1 MLISM
6 TGKKSTNKRKIG
18 RPKNT
23 QDKHEIWKEFLQ
35 EIGYDELSILIGEL
49 VDNGDE
55 KLIDKLKEI
64 TKKSKLSS
72 RKMSSILNLSKTT
85 ICNIRN
91 NNPKIIRDDSKRK
104 LLINRIH
111 DIFIEHNSNIGR
123 KRIAGIMFK
132 KFEYKISDRQVGNI
146 MNKNN
151 WFCNIRK
158 SKKRKED
165 KNLNAKIKDLVLRDF
180 DNKQHEEEILA
191 TDVTYIPSTYD
202 CLQNNVYL
210 SVIISHITKEI
221 IGWKLSMNNDVKLII
236 DSFDSIKNKTKNVI
250 VHSDHGACYTS
261 SVFTEMVKKHHWTQ
275 SMSRV
280 GNALDNRVVE
290 FWFSILKT
298 ELIYN
303 LNTKKI
309 SFKELENKIA
319 NFINYYNN
327 VRIQE
332 KLNWMTPIEYK
343 NHLQLNI

>member
-1 MLISM
+1 MNTLISI
-6 TGKKSTNKRKIG
+6 TSKKSSNKRKIG

-23 QDKHEIWKEFLQ
+23 QDKIEIWKEFA
-35 EIGYDELSILIGEL
+35 EDIGIDEFFKIMNEL
-49 VDNGDE
+49 VEEGDE
-55 KLIDKLKEI
+55 KAIQKIKDRS
-64 TKKSKLSS
+64 KKTKLSS
-72 RKMSSILNLSKTT
+72 RKVPKILNLSKTT

-91 NNPKIIRDDSKRK
+91 NKPKIIRDDSKRK

-146 MNKNN
+146 MNENN
-151 WFCNIRK
+151 WFCNIRR
-158 SKKRKED
+158 SKKRKEN
-165 KNLNAKIKDLVLRDF
+165 KNLNAKINDLVLRDF

-210 SVIISHITKEI
+210 SVVISHITKEI

-261 SVFTEMVKKHHWTQ
+261 SVFTEMLKKHHWTQ
-275 SMSRV
+275 SMSRAR
-280 GNALDNRVVE
+280 NALDNKE
-290 FWFSILKT
+290 FEF
-298 ELIYN
+298 
-303 LNTKKI
+303 
-309 SFKELENKIA
+309 
-319 NFINYYNN
+319 
-327 VRIQE
+327 
-332 KLNWMTPIEYK
+332 
-343 NHLQLNI
+343 